1 MLNYETYHDKMDLV
15 VDANVLFAVL
25 IKGSFSARLIFNEEF
40 HLFTPE
46 YVFVEIEE
54 HQDEIIS
61 KTERTLVDF
70 YNLLEVLKRRI
81 VPVPLEELTEYV
93 EEAEKITPDPDDM
106 AYIAL
111 ALKLNCAI
119 WSNDKE
125 LKEKQS
131 MVKVYPTHEL
141 VRL

>member
-1 MLNYETYHDKMDLV
+1 MDLV

-25 IKGSFSARLIFNEEF
+25 IKDGFSYQLLFNEKF

-46 YVFVEIEE
+46 YIFVEIEE
-54 HQDEIIS
+54 HQEEIMS
-61 KTERTLVDF
+61 KTERSIDSF

-81 VPVPLEELTEYV
+81 VLVPLEELTEYI

-106 AYIAL
+106 AYLAL

-119 WSNDKE
+119 WSNDKD
-125 LKEKQS
+125 LKENQNV
-131 MVKVYPTHEL
+131 VKVYSTHEL
-141 VRL
+141 ARL

>member
-1 MLNYETYHDKMDLV
+1 MDLV

-25 IKGSFSARLIFNEEF
+25 IKDNFSSQLLFNEKF
-40 HLFTPE
+40 HLFRPE
-46 YVFVEIEE
+46 YVFIEIEE
-54 HQDEIIS
+54 HLEEIIS
-61 KTERTLVDF
+61 KTERTIGEF

-81 VPVPLEELTEYV
+81 VLVPLEELTEYIGA
-93 EEAEKITPDPDDM
+93 AEKITPDPDDM

-111 ALKLNCAI
+111 ALKLNGAI

-125 LKEKQS
+125 LKEKQ
-131 MVKVYPTHEL
+131 KVIKIYPTHEL

>member
-1 MLNYETYHDKMDLV
+1 MDLV

-25 IKGSFSARLIFNEEF
+25 IKDGFSYQLLFNEKF

-46 YVFVEIEE
+46 YIFVEIEE
-54 HQDEIIS
+54 HQEEIMS
-61 KTERTLVDF
+61 KTERSIDSF

-81 VPVPLEELTEYV
+81 VLVPLEELTEYI

-106 AYIAL
+106 AYLAL

-119 WSNDKE
+119 WSNDKD

-131 MVKVYPTHEL
+131 VVHVYSTHEL